1 MKKFALLLLSLTLCF
16 ALAACGGSDTSADE
30 QAAAD
35 DTAAS
40 TTADESAD
48 TSATSDKQTA
58 IDEFNATSAAFNEVA
73 NAINADPSA
82 FDSDVIDTMQ
92 QMSDLLNQYQQ
103 MLSGDDEYTQEDL
116 DKMTEWAD
124 EFHQQYPNLT
134 MEVIGTSWDDH
145 NTKLSTMAQAG
156 EAPDIAE
163 IAYAALATYVENGTA
178 LNLSE
183 CMDKDQLADSAY
195 AKLVNPFCQFH

>member
-116 DKMTEWAD
+116 DKMTEGRSGQGGSEHRVIHSKRPIDTIFSHSIRDTTERRMRGSA
-124 EFHQQYPNLT
+124 FVVLYSARNHQK
-134 MEVIGTSWDDH
+134 GR
-145 NTKLSTMAQAG
+145 
-156 EAPDIAE
+156 
-163 IAYAALATYVENGTA
+163 
-178 LNLSE
+178 
-183 CMDKDQLADSAY
+183 QL
-195 AKLVNPFCQFH
+195 L

>member
-16 ALAACGGSDTSADE
+16 ALAACGGSDTSDDE

-35 DTAAS
+35 DNATS

-48 TSATSDKQTA
+48 TGATSDKQTA

-116 DKMTEWAD
+116 DKMTEWFGQVQDRVDQVKAD
-124 EFHQQYPNLT
+124 
-134 MEVIGTSWDDH
+134 
-145 NTKLSTMAQAG
+145 
-156 EAPDIAE
+156 
-163 IAYAALATYVENGTA
+163 
-178 LNLSE
+178 LNIE
-183 CMDKDQLADSAY
+183 
-195 AKLVNPFCQFH
+195 

>member
-1 MKKFALLLLSLTLCF
+1 MSTVDSGRFWCDSCQSVPFFVERGYPIPLAHPNTALNKRWKDVFPMKKFALLLLSLTLCF

-92 QMSDLLNQYQQ
+92 KMSDLINKYQN
-103 MLSGDDEYTQEDL
+103 MLTGDD
-116 DKMTEWAD
+116 
-124 EFHQQYPNLT
+124 
-134 MEVIGTSWDDH
+134 
-145 NTKLSTMAQAG
+145 
-156 EAPDIAE
+156 
-163 IAYAALATYVENGTA
+163 
-178 LNLSE
+178 
-183 CMDKDQLADSAY
+183 
-195 AKLVNPFCQFH
+195 

>member
-16 ALAACGGSDTSADE
+16 ALAACGGSDTAADE

-48 TSATSDKQTA
+48 SSATSDKQTA

-82 FDSDVIDTMQ
+82 FERGYRQGKNS
-92 QMSDLLNQYQQ
+92 
-103 MLSGDDEYTQEDL
+103 
-116 DKMTEWAD
+116 
-124 EFHQQYPNLT
+124 
-134 MEVIGTSWDDH
+134 
-145 NTKLSTMAQAG
+145 
-156 EAPDIAE
+156 
-163 IAYAALATYVENGTA
+163 AYAAETIWRTA
-178 LNLSE
+178 
-183 CMDKDQLADSAY
+183 KD
-195 AKLVNPFCQFH
+195 